1 MKPFCL
7 QIGKKPEHITIRQ
20 RAAALEMAI
29 FLKMNVCYTP
39 SYLLPLSASI
49 GSRLQHRIVP
59 RPS

>member
-29 FLKMNVCYTP
+29 FFEDER
-39 SYLLPLSASI
+39 LLYSVLSLAAE
-49 GSRLQHRIVP
+49 RKHRQ
-59 RPS
+59 